1 LLMDGNVFCSSGG
14 KSVVEVPKNSS
25 VIYEIELVKVK

>member
-1 LLMDGNVFCSSGG
+1 MDGDMFCSSGG
-14 KSVVEVPKNSS
+14 KSAVEVPKNSS